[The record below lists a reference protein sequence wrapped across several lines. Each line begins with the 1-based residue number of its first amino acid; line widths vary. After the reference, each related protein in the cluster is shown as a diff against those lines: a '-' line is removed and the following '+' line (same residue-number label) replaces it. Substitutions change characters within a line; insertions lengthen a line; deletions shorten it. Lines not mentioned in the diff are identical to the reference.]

1 MNSSQIPCTIL
12 YPTEKKKVLVDDY
25 SIAVTESL
33 ERSVNSMCD
42 YSTYVE
48 NKGFQKGM
56 QQGMQQEKY
65 GNIRTLMKNMNW
77 SPVQAMSA
85 LGIPEEERA
94 KYLEMLK
101 Q

>member
-1 MNSSQIPCTIL
+1 ML
-12 YPTEKKKVLVDDY
+12 
-25 SIAVTESL
+25 
-33 ERSVNSMCD
+33 
-42 YSTYVE
+42 
-48 NKGFQKGM
+48 
-56 QQGMQQEKY
+56 QGMQQEKY

-77 SPVQAMSA
+77 SPVQSMSA

>member
-1 MNSSQIPCTIL
+1 
-12 YPTEKKKVLVDDY
+12 
-25 SIAVTESL
+25 
-33 ERSVNSMCD
+33 MCD
-42 YSTYVE
+42 YSAYVE
-48 NKGFQKGM
+48 NKGFKKGM
-56 QQGMQQEKY
+56 QQGIQQGVKQGAQQEKY

-77 SPVQAMSA
+77 SPVQGMSA

>member
-1 MNSSQIPCTIL
+1 M
-12 YPTEKKKVLVDDY
+12 
-25 SIAVTESL
+25 
-33 ERSVNSMCD
+33 
-42 YSTYVE
+42 E

-65 GNIRTLMKNMNW
+65 GNIRTLMENMNW